1 MTNPFATEA
10 GLDLAALDDLVR
22 MAVRMMDNVV
32 DASRFPLPE
41 QAAEAQA
48 KRRIGLGVTG
58 LADAL
63 LMLGLRYGSVEA
75 AAQTEA
81 WMKAIAR
88 AAYLA
93 SVDLAREKGAF
104 PLFDAEEY
112 LASGNMMQMDAD
124 VRAAIRKHGIR
135 NALLTS
141 IAPTGTISLYAGNVS
156 SGIEPVFAYAYT
168 RKVLQKDG

>member
-1 MTNPFATEA
+1 MSWT
-10 GLDLAALDDLVR
+10 
-22 MAVRMMDNVV
+22 
-32 DASRFPLPE
+32 ASRFPLPE

-63 LMLGLRYGSVEA
+63 LMVGLRYGSEEA

-93 SVDLAREKGAF
+93 SVELAQGEGRRF
-104 PLFDAEEY
+104 RCSTP
-112 LASGNMMQMDAD
+112 
-124 VRAAIRKHGIR
+124 R
-135 NALLTS
+135 S
-141 IAPTGTISLYAGNVS
+141 ISPQG
-156 SGIEPVFAYAYT
+156 
-168 RKVLQKDG
+168 R

>member
-1 MTNPFATEA
+1 
-10 GLDLAALDDLVR
+10 
-22 MAVRMMDNVV
+22 MDNVV

-63 LMLGLRYGSVEA
+63 LMLGLRYGSEEA

-88 AAYLA
+88 ASYLA
-93 SVDLAREKGAF
+93 SVELAKEKGAF
-104 PLFDAEEY
+104 PTVRQGQDLSGLRQHDATMDEDVKRSR
-112 LASGNMMQMDAD
+112 LPNMASAM
-124 VRAAIRKHGIR
+124 
-135 NALLTS
+135 
-141 IAPTGTISLYAGNVS
+141 PC
-156 SGIEPVFAYAYT
+156 
-168 RKVLQKDG
+168 